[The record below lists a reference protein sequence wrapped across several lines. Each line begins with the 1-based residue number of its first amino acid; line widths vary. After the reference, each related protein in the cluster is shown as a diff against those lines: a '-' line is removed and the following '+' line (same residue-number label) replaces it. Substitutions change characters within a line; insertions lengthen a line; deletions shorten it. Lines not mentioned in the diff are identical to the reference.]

1 MKATDVLGIGGQ
13 SSGPSIFRTRGR
25 PPSQRGL
32 QPGWLPASTRA
43 PSRPLPEQ
51 EARPRWPNQLQQ
63 SPARVLGLV
72 IRLAWRTHAQQQRNA
87 QTPADPSPFSI
98 THRVLPAQCLS
109 PCEISHRAKPTR
121 STTRR
126 SHPAP
131 MCHTTG
137 DDPAPASIILR
148 MLRGVLIMPSS
159 ELRTPRRDPAVTLQS
174 ARRARLLTVT
184 RFCESSGDGKS
195 AG

>member
-131 MCHTTG
+131 
-137 DDPAPASIILR
+137 ASIILR

>member
-1 MKATDVLGIGGQ
+1 MVRRSLERVVGRHRSADSNRDGCQRV
-13 SSGPSIFRTRGR
+13 RGR
-25 PPSQRGL
+25 RPDRCRNRRPDRAGRTNFSNPRRESLDWSFASLGEPTPNSSATPKHQLIRRRSRSRIGFSQPS
-32 QPGWLPASTRA
+32 
-43 PSRPLPEQ
+43 
-51 EARPRWPNQLQQ
+51 
-63 SPARVLGLV
+63 V
-72 IRLAWRTHAQQQRNA
+72 
-87 QTPADPSPFSI
+87 
-98 THRVLPAQCLS
+98 
-109 PCEISHRAKPTR
+109 SHRAKPTR